1 MQDYN
6 PQEQQIAYESE
17 PIKSDEVY
25 ANMMQEERVK
35 NILGQTSPDNQLTD
49 IEWRIKGYKK
59 NPYTSSWERIDP
71 NAPEPHPLLVG
82 RYIAFLSSILNDNT
96 RFTNL
101 SGNEINKLMKIIIE
115 WLTDDIDTNAEV
127 YGLKGD
133 YTERTRIG
141 YIILNNTFLVLKRS
155 ENGMESRRVWGAINM
170 TESMNTMPQK
180 KGMMDALRGV
190 FK

>member
-1 MQDYN
+1 MQEQYQEM
-6 PQEQQIAYESE
+6 PQEQYASE
-17 PIKSDEVY
+17 PVKSDEIY

-35 NILGQTSPDNQLTD
+35 NILSQTSPDNQLTD

-59 NPYTSSWERIDP
+59 NPYSQSWEKIIGS
-71 NAPEPHPLLVG
+71 PEPHPLLVG
-82 RYIAFLSSILNDNT
+82 RYIAFLSSILSDNT

-101 SGNEINKLMKIIIE
+101 SSNEINKLMKIVIE
-115 WLTDDIDTNAEV
+115 WLVDDIDTNAEL
-127 YGLKGD
+127 YGLGSN

-155 ENGMESRRVWGAINM
+155 ENGMESRRVWASINM
-170 TESMNTMPQK
+170 NESLNMQPQK

>member
-1 MQDYN
+1 MPNDY
-6 PQEQQIAYESE
+6 PQEQVVYENQ
-17 PIKSDEVY
+17 PVKSDEVY
-25 ANMMQEERVK
+25 ANMMQEDRVK
-35 NILGQTSPDNQLTD
+35 NILSQTSPDNQLTD

-59 NPYTSSWERIDP
+59 NPYSAAWEKIAD
-71 NAPEPHPLLVG
+71 APEPHPLLVG

-115 WLTDDIDTNAEV
+115 WLVDDIDTNAEG

-155 ENGMESRRVWGAINM
+155 ENGMESRRVWSAINM
-170 TESMNTMPQK
+170 TESMNQNPPK